1 MVCGCERRRRRNI
14 PARPV
19 DLANRLGL
27 KLGILNESATLPPQS
42 VLHWLAAHAGF
53 PARRLPAKAETL
65 ILFAAAAAHE
75 ERTVEGSN
83 FGRFP
88 VPGQT
93 AGESASLKA
102 RAERRKLVHFKCD
115 NSAKV

>member
-1 MVCGCERRRRRNI
+1 M
-14 PARPV
+14 
-19 DLANRLGL
+19 
-27 KLGILNESATLPPQS
+27 KQGILSQSAKQPSPS
-42 VLHWLAAHAGF
+42 VLQWLAAHAGF
-53 PARRLPAKAETL
+53 PASRLPAKAEL
-65 ILFAAAAAHE
+65 LVLLADAAARE
-75 ERTVEGSN
+75 EMTVQGSN

-93 AGESASLKA
+93 AGEVASLKA